1 VQKITDS
8 FKAVLIGINTSK
20 YDGTWPAEDS
30 LNELKELALTAGLT
44 TLQIFIQNREKVDRK
59 TYVGKGK
66 LEEIKDYIEKN
77 DIQVCI
83 TDDELGPAQHK
94 HIEATLN
101 IKVLDRTSLILDIFS
116 QRAQTYE
123 AQLQIELAQLNYLLP
138 RLTRLWTHLSRQGGG
153 IGSRGPGETQLESDK
168 QQIGKKVTHLKKKL
182 KKVQQ
187 HRHTLRENRKTLP
200 VLTAALIGY
209 TNAGKSTILNKLT
222 NAGVLSEDK
231 LFATLDPTSRQL
243 KLPSHESLMLIDTVG
258 FIQKLP
264 HHLVNAF
271 YSTLEEVTEADI
283 LLHVIDASHPQIEA
297 VIETSQALI
306 KSLHAEDT
314 PTLFIF
320 NKWDQVSKPNT
331 ISKLIAHLTPQVK
344 ISALKTEGLNN
355 LLSGLDDLISDFR
368 QSFVF
373 HIPYSRMDV
382 ASLVRDH
389 GELIKEDY
397 QEKAMVLEV
406 IMHSVKGNRIMSLL
420 GKGLSSS
427 VSK

>member
-1 VQKITDS
+1 MQNEKAYR
-8 FKAVLIGINTSK
+8 AVLVGVQSTRRN
-20 YDGTWPAEDS
+20 DNWPAEDS
-30 LNELKELALTAGLT
+30 LNELKELARTAGLET
-44 TLQIFIQNREKVDRK
+44 VELFIQNREKVDRK

-66 LEEIKDYIEKN
+66 LDEIKCFIEEN
-77 DIQVCI
+77 DITVCI

-94 HIEATLN
+94 HIEAQLN

-168 QQIGKKVTHLKKKL
+168 QEIGKKVTHLKKKL

-187 HRHTLRENRKTLP
+187 HRHTLRSNRKTSP

-209 TNAGKSTILNKLT
+209 TNAGKSTILNSLT
-222 NAGVLSEDK
+222 HAGVLSEDK

-243 KLPSHESLMLIDTVG
+243 KLPSQESLMLIDTVG

-271 YSTLEEVTEADI
+271 YSTLEEVTEADL

-297 VIETSQALI
+297 VIETSQTLI
-306 KSLHAEDT
+306 ASLKASNT

-320 NKWDQVSKPNT
+320 NKWDKVSKPNT
-331 ISKLIAHLTPQVK
+331 VSKLIDPLLPHVK
-344 ISALKTEGLNN
+344 ISALKR
-355 LLSGLDDLISDFR
+355 DDLSHLLEGIDGLISGFR
-368 QSFVF
+368 QAFVF

-389 GELIKEDY
+389 AEIIKEDY
-397 QEKAMVLEV
+397 QEKAMVLDV
-406 IMHSVKGNRIMSLL
+406 IMHKIKGNRIMALL
-420 GKGLSSS
+420 AK
-427 VSK
+427 

>member
-1 VQKITDS
+1 VQIT
-8 FKAVLIGINTSK
+8 KAYRAILIGIQISKNNTN
-20 YDGTWPAEDS
+20 WPAEES
-30 LNELKELALTAGLT
+30 LNELKELARTAGLDT
-44 TLQIFIQNREKVDRK
+44 VEIFIQNREKIDRK
-59 TYVGKGK
+59 TFVGKGK
-66 LEEIKDYIEKN
+66 LQEIKIFIEEN

-94 HIEATLN
+94 HIEAELN

-123 AQLQIELAQLNYLLP
+123 AQLQIELAQLSYLLP

-182 KKVQQ
+182 LKVQQ
-187 HRHTLRENRKTLP
+187 HRHTLRKSRKVSP
-200 VLTAALIGY
+200 ILTAALIGY
-209 TNAGKSTILNKLT
+209 TNAGKSTILNSLT
-222 NAGVLSEDK
+222 HAGVLTEDK

-243 KLPSHESLMLIDTVG
+243 KLPSQESLMLIDTVG

-271 YSTLEEVTEADI
+271 YSTLEEVTEADL
-283 LLHVIDASHPQIEA
+283 LLHVIDASHPQLEG
-297 VIETSQALI
+297 VIATSQKLI
-306 KSLHAEDT
+306 TSLKAANT

-320 NKWDQVSKPNT
+320 NKWDKVSKPNT
-331 ISKLIAHLTPQVK
+331 VSALIDHLQPHVK
-344 ISALKTEGLNN
+344 ISALQTEGLSL
-355 LLSGLDDLISDFR
+355 LLSGIDTLMAEFR
-368 QSFVF
+368 QAFIF

-389 GELIKEDY
+389 ADVIKEDY
-397 QEKAMVLEV
+397 QEKTMILEV
-406 IMHSVKGNRIMSLL
+406 VMHKVRGNRIMALL
-420 GKGLSSS
+420 AK
-427 VSK
+427 